1 MAQIPFEHK
10 GCNGWAIYE
19 SQYIDSDNARN
30 MHVVEG
36 TITSEGG
43 NVYFTPNAM
52 LQTVCNRQK
61 LKGGKKQNSFCS
73 TDASKIRSK
82 LAEFQNQGY
91 EVCGTCVSHFYADP
105 E

>member
-1 MAQIPFEHK
+1 MAQIPFEHEE
-10 GCNGWAIYE
+10 CDCWAIYE
-19 SQYIDSDNARN
+19 SQYIDSNNAKN

-36 TITSEGG
+36 KISYQGG
-43 NVYFTPNAM
+43 QKCFTPNSM
-52 LQTVCNRQK
+52 LQTVCKKQK
-61 LKGGKKQNSFCS
+61 LKAGKKQNSFCS
-73 TDASKIRSK
+73 TDASRIRSK